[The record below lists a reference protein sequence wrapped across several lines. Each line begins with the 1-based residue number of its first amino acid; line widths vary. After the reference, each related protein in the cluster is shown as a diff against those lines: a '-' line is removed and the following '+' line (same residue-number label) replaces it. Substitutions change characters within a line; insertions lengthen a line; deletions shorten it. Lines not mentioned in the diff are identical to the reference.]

1 MSWKMPGIGKTNESV
16 DYFKTES
23 WHKGCEKLTSIV
35 QKQKMIVVNSFEWLD
50 LQTVLL
56 NEQEIPNRTKIYIT
70 SSYFLMYLIK
80 SVKFYSLS
88 SSFLSKLCHGLHW

>member
-1 MSWKMPGIGKTNESV
+1 MPGIGKTNESV

-88 SSFLSKLCHGLHW
+88 SSFLSKLCRGLHW